1 MKKITLSLVAVL
13 LAVPMAV
20 QANPH
25 LSSERLSIQT
35 LEEQQKMATLKRYYL
50 DLDEDG
56 VTTRADQ
63 CLNSE
68 FEVPVNVYG
77 CQRDTDGD
85 GIYDHTDACPDTPPN
100 RPVNFMGCQADTD
113 GDGVLDFDDLC
124 PGTPL
129 GTQVDKTG
137 CVPPVVLKPEVTPE
151 VIIPRSFVVSHI
163 IFDTG
168 SYDINDSQ
176 KPILDNDA
184 AHIKELTETDVL
196 LVTGFTDDI
205 GSPESNVKLS
215 WNRAQSTK
223 DYLVSNFNIP
233 ADKIYVL
240 GLGQGNPMASNDTPE
255 GKQQNR
261 RIEFQL
267 ITADE
272 QLPAEAFSDIPDEMK
287 GYQRF
292 ILRL

>member
-1 MKKITLSLVAVL
+1 MKKTMIFKAIFLLVFS
-13 LAVPMAV
+13 MNV
-20 QANPH
+20 QANAQ

-35 LEEQQKMATLKRYYL
+35 LEEQQKMKTMERYYA
-50 DLDEDG
+50 DLDDDG
-56 VTTRADQ
+56 VLARFDQ
-63 CLNSE
+63 CPNSE
-68 FEVPVNVYG
+68 FEVPVNTYG
-77 CQRDTDGD
+77 CQLDTDKD
-85 GIYDHTDACPDTPPN
+85 GIYDHQDACPNTPLK
-100 RPVNFMGCQADTD
+100 RPVNFIGCEADTD

-129 GTQVDKTG
+129 GTYVDKTG
-137 CVPPVVLKPEVTPE
+137 CVPPV
-151 VIIPRSFVVSHI
+151 IIPRSFVISHI

-168 SYDINDSQ
+168 SYGINDSQ

-196 LVTGFTDDI
+196 LVTGFTDDV

-215 WNRAQSTK
+215 WNRAQTVK
-223 DYLVSNFNIP
+223 DYLVNNFRIP
-233 ADKIYVL
+233 ADKIYIL
-240 GLGQGNPMASNDTPE
+240 GLGEGNPMTSNDTPE

-267 ITADE
+267 ITLDE
-272 QLPAEAFSDIPDEMK
+272 QVPDEAVLIIPEGMK

-292 ILRL
+292 RFRF